1 MITIYFGSPGVG
13 KSSLLARFALI
24 HHIRSKLPK
33 FLRKYDRVLSNY
45 PIKHT
50 YLFDKSDIGQFDLT
64 MGGYKDKTESNTL
77 VLFDE
82 AGVDFSA
89 RAYKLLKD
97 YQNEHF
103 RKHRKYREDWIV
115 CSQVF
120 NDMDKTIRDLAPR
133 LYYLKK
139 CTYLPYHIK
148 ALRLKKS
155 CSVDDT
161 SHQII
166 DGYEFDHWFIRIF
179 TTRRFYLPFY
189 WGLFESWD
197 APDLPYKEFKRYD

>member
-13 KSSLLARFALI
+13 KSTLLARFAFWNWV
-24 HHIRSKLPK
+24 RSKLPK
-33 FLRKYDRVLSNY
+33 RFHKYDRVMSNY
-45 PIKHT
+45 PISHT
-50 YLFDKSDIGQFDLT
+50 YLFEKSDIGKYDLT
-64 MGGYKDKTESNTL
+64 MGGSDRKEKTL

-82 AGVDFSA
+82 AGVDFNA
-89 RAYKLLKD
+89 RAYKQLLD
-97 YQNEHF
+97 FQNEHF

-120 NDMDKTIRDLAPR
+120 NDMDKCIRDLSPR
-133 LYYLKK
+133 LFYLKR
-139 CTYLPYHIK
+139 CTFWPYTVK

-155 CSVDDT
+155 CTVDDT

-179 TTRRFYLPFY
+179 TTRRFYMPFY
-189 WGLFESWD
+189 WGMFESWD